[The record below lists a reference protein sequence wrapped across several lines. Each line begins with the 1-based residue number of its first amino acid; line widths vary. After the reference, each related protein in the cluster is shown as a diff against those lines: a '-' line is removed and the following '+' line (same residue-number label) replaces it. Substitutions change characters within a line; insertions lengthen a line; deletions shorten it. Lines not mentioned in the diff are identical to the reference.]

1 MKCHAFGYA
10 GSSDNAFISLNAGWP
25 RALSLRQYIYPGRGS
40 RVSADFAASLGLLAR
55 QAAQEIAAEQPVVLL
70 GYSLG
75 ALVAYETARVLRSK
89 NKQVAA
95 LVVCAMNAPHCQQ
108 PSRQVHQMDLP
119 ELTRYL
125 ADLGGTP
132 PEILRSTEL
141 MAWFA
146 PAIQADYRLLDG
158 YLPPSE
164 GALDCP
170 IVALYGED
178 DPLTTLTGIKEWRR
192 CTRASFECASLPGG
206 HFFLQNQPETM
217 TSLLFN
223 LLPSI
228 TLKEIS
234 V

>member
-10 GSSDNAFISLNAGWP
+10 GSSDNAFIALNAGWP
-25 RALSLRQYIYPGRGS
+25 RALSLQQYVYPGRGS
-40 RVSADFAASLGLLAR
+40 RVSAGFAASLVSLAR
-55 QAAQEIAAEQPVVLL
+55 QAAQEIAAVQPVLLL

-75 ALVAYETARVLRSK
+75 ALVAYETARILRSQ
-89 NKQVAA
+89 NKPVTA
-95 LVVCAMNAPHCQQ
+95 LVVCAMNAPHCQL
-108 PSRQVHQMDLP
+108 PSRQVHEMDLP

-132 PEILRSTEL
+132 PEILSSTEM

-146 PAIQADYRLLDG
+146 PAIQADYRLLDD
-158 YLPPSE
+158 YLPPPD

-178 DPLTTLTGIKEWRR
+178 DPLTTLAGIEEWRR

-206 HFFLQNQPETM
+206 HFFLQKQPEAM
-217 TSLLFN
+217 TCLLFN
-223 LLPSI
+223 LLPFP

>member
-10 GSSDNAFISLNAGWP
+10 GSSDNAFIPLKAIWP
-25 RALSLRQYIYPGRGS
+25 RALSLQQYVYPGRGS
-40 RVSADFAASLGLLAR
+40 RVSAEFAVSLGSLAR
-55 QAAQEIAAEQPVVLL
+55 QAAQEIDVVQPVILF

-75 ALVAYETARVLRSK
+75 ALVAYETARVLRCQ
-89 NKQVAA
+89 NKPVSA

-132 PEILRSTEL
+132 QEILNSTEL

-146 PAIQADYRLLDG
+146 PAIQADYRLLYD
-158 YLPPSE
+158 YSPPSE

-178 DPLTTLTGIKEWRR
+178 DPLTTLAGIEEWHS
-192 CTRASFECASLPGG
+192 CTRATFECGSLPGG
-206 HFFLQNQPETM
+206 HFFLQNQPEAM

-223 LLPSI
+223 LLPFPI
-228 TLKEIS
+228 LKEIS